1 MKDFFSSWKYRLTA
15 FLALTTFT
23 GYALLDTFV
32 IPRSYTEGTVQQ
44 SVALNTEGT
53 VEVDKSV
60 FETGGGCFRS

>member
-1 MKDFFSSWKYRLTA
+1 MKEFFSSRKYRLTA

-44 SVALNTEGT
+44 SVALNTEPG
-53 VEVDKSV
+53 
-60 FETGGGCFRS
+60 